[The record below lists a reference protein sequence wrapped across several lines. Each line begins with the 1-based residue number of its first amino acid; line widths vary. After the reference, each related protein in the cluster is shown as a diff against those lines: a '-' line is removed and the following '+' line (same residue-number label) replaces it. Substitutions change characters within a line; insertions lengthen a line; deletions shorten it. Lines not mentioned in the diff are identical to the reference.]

1 MPDSF
6 FERKRKRPAAAAAA
20 SGSGGKGG
28 ASSSRAASRPQ
39 RKAAATKPARDAG
52 GDESD
57 EGEGAVEGMD
67 LRHEYEHSVRS
78 EDEDEQE
85 TPAEARVRLA
95 RMYVEGM
102 RGDDVGE
109 WPRGPHAQRAP
120 SSTCGGRSTDALL
133 QTQTTLM
140 LLRPTRPTLPL
151 ASPSRPRRT
160 AHTCICVLPRACSAL
175 RRPAFS
181 PRAATRSPSH
191 AP

>member
-6 FERKRKRPAAAAAA
+6 FERKRKRPAAA

-109 WPRGPHAQRAP
+109 WTRGPHAQRAP